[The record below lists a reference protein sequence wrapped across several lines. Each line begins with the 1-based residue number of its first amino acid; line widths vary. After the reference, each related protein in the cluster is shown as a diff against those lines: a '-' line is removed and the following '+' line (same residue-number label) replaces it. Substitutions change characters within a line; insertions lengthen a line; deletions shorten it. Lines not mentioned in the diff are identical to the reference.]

1 MLHAQRIIQFYTSSC
16 YRYGHKTM
24 PRFEDNILKKCL
36 SIYVPFRVC
45 RINIR
50 IQQKT
55 IKFFNYH
62 LNLSFEFC
70 CFADIQCSV
79 LAVPEPPLISHIGGS
94 RIGDN
99 AIFEC
104 PMGYR
109 LEGASGITC
118 QYNGTKRHASFP

>member
-1 MLHAQRIIQFYTSSC
+1 MLFRI
-16 YRYGHKTM
+16 
-24 PRFEDNILKKCL
+24 
-36 SIYVPFRVC
+36 C
-45 RINIR
+45 RINIDR
-50 IQQKT
+50 IQQET
-55 IKFFNYH
+55 IKFSNYF
-62 LNLSFEFC
+62 LSFEFC
-70 CFADIQCSV
+70 CFADVQCSV

-118 QYNGTKRHASFP
+118 QYNGTKRCAFFP